1 MILLSTHNKIYH
13 KEYSLNS
20 NYFYVILFYMKAES
34 NLGGL
39 LGKSSR
45 LLANRF
51 NNDLVRHELTIAQW
65 TLLALLW
72 EKDHQSQKELQ
83 KELLKDKATITS
95 LITYL
100 IKNGFVSKSKDTLD
114 KRSFIV
120 SLTEKGRKMQKVT
133 IPVAVQNIGI
143 ATQDIAQ
150 SDLET
155 TYKVLTQIIINLT
168 KEHS

>member
-1 MILLSTHNKIYH
+1 
-13 KEYSLNS
+13 
-20 NYFYVILFYMKAES
+20 MKAES

-45 LLANRF
+45 LLANHF
-51 NNDLVRHELTIAQW
+51 NNDLVKHELTIAQW
-65 TLLALLW
+65 ALLALLW

-83 KELLKDKATITS
+83 QELLKDKATITS
-95 LITYL
+95 LLTYL

-120 SLTEKGRKMQKVT
+120 SLSDKGRAIQKVT
-133 IPVAVQNIGI
+133 IPIAIENISVA
-143 ATQDIAQ
+143 TKDIVQ

-155 TYKVLTQIIINLT
+155 TYKVLAKIILNLT
-168 KEHS
+168 KEDS